1 VKKPWGGRFQQSTD
15 SLMERFS
22 ASISFDRILY
32 AYDIE
37 GSIAHCRML
46 AKCKIIKPAEAKKIV
61 GGLQRIAKEFDEG
74 RFEVQERLEDI
85 HMNIENRLAELIGPV
100 AGKLHT
106 ARSRND
112 QICLDIR
119 MYLRDEVGEILKE
132 IHQLAKTLLS
142 LAKKN
147 IDHII
152 PGYTHLQRAQPVLLS
167 HHLLAHLE
175 MFLRDRD
182 RLRDC
187 LTRIN
192 IMPLGAAALAG
203 TNFPIDRDYVA
214 RLLKFPEVS
223 HNSMDSVSD
232 RDFLIEFCSSASII
246 MMHLSRFCEEVVL
259 WSSSEFGMIELSDA
273 FSTGSSIMPQ
283 KKNPDPAELI
293 RGKTGRV
300 YGSLVSLLTL
310 MKSLPLAYNRDLQ
323 EDKEPLFDT
332 VDTVK
337 MCLAVFNGMIKSAKF
352 KKVSLEKLQSDGFL
366 TATDIADYLVLKG
379 IPFRSAHEITGKTV
393 AYCLDNGKTLDKL
406 SLKELRKT
414 SKRFDEDGSNFV
426 SAKQSPQLPPERSA
440 PHSDSA
446 RSTSCASCAARR
458 GRCSPSHRTTLPLM
472 FGATLFAVSWRT
484 PPTPES
490 SRSGRMARRMRLR

>member
-1 VKKPWGGRFQQSTD
+1 MKKPWGGRFQQSTD

-32 AYDIE
+32 TYDIE
-37 GSIAHCRML
+37 GSIAHCKML

-74 RFEVQERLEDI
+74 RFEVREELEDI
-85 HMNIENRLAELIGPV
+85 HMNIESRLAELIGPV

-119 MYLRDEVGEILKE
+119 MYLRDEVGEILME
-132 IHQLAKTLLS
+132 IRRLGKTLLG

-182 RLRDC
+182 RLQDC
-187 LTRIN
+187 LKRIN
-192 IMPLGAAALAG
+192 IMPLGSAALAG
-203 TNFPIDRDYVA
+203 TNFPIDRNYTA
-214 RLLKFPEVS
+214 KLLKFPEVS

-232 RDFLIEFCSSASII
+232 RDFLIEFCSAASII

-259 WSSSEFGMIELSDA
+259 WSSSEFDMIELSDA

-300 YGSLVSLLTL
+300 YGSLVALLTL

-332 VDTVK
+332 VNTVK
-337 MCLAVFNGMIKSAKF
+337 ICLAVFNGMIQSAKF
-352 KKVSLEKLQSDGFL
+352 KKASPEKLQSEGFL

-379 IPFRSAHEITGKTV
+379 LPFREAHEITGKTV
-393 AYCLDNGKTLDKL
+393 AYCLQSKKNLAQVSLAEFKKL
-406 SLKELRKT
+406 SPKFKEDVLDHI
-414 SKRFDEDGSNFV
+414 SI
-426 SAKQSPQLPPERSA
+426 
-440 PHSDSA
+440 
-446 RSTSCASCAARR
+446 
-458 GRCSPSHRTTLPLM
+458 
-472 FGATLFAVSWRT
+472 
-484 PPTPES
+484 ES
-490 SRSGRMARRMRLR
+490 SIQRKASYGGTARKNVVEQIERLQKKLKKA

>member
-1 VKKPWGGRFQQSTD
+1 MKKPWGGRFQQSTD

-32 AYDIE
+32 TYDIE
-37 GSIAHCRML
+37 GSIAHCKML
-46 AKCKIIKPAEAKKIV
+46 AKCKIIKPGEAKKIV
-61 GGLQRIAKEFDEG
+61 GGLQRIGREFDEG
-74 RFEVQERLEDI
+74 RFEIRERLEDI
-85 HMNIENRLAELIGPV
+85 HMNIESRLAELIGPV

-119 MYLRDEVGEILKE
+119 MYLRDEVGEILME
-132 IHQLAKTLLS
+132 IRRLGKTLLG

-182 RLRDC
+182 RLQDC
-187 LTRIN
+187 LKRIN
-192 IMPLGAAALAG
+192 IMPLGSAALAG
-203 TNFPIDRDYVA
+203 TNFPIDRNYTA
-214 RLLKFPEVS
+214 KLLKFPEVS

-232 RDFLIEFCSSASII
+232 RDFLIEFCSAASII

-259 WSSSEFGMIELSDA
+259 WSSSEFDMIELSDA

-300 YGSLVSLLTL
+300 YGSLVALLTL

-332 VDTVK
+332 VNTVK
-337 MCLAVFNGMIKSAKF
+337 ICLAVFNGMIQSAKF
-352 KKVSLEKLQSDGFL
+352 KKASPEKLQSEGFL

-379 IPFRSAHEITGKTV
+379 LPFREAHEITGKTV
-393 AYCLDNGKTLDKL
+393 AYCLQSKKNLAQVSLAEFKKL
-406 SLKELRKT
+406 SPKFKEDVLDHI
-414 SKRFDEDGSNFV
+414 SI
-426 SAKQSPQLPPERSA
+426 
-440 PHSDSA
+440 
-446 RSTSCASCAARR
+446 
-458 GRCSPSHRTTLPLM
+458 
-472 FGATLFAVSWRT
+472 
-484 PPTPES
+484 ES
-490 SRSGRMARRMRLR
+490 SIQRKASYGGTARKNVVEQIERLQKKLKKA